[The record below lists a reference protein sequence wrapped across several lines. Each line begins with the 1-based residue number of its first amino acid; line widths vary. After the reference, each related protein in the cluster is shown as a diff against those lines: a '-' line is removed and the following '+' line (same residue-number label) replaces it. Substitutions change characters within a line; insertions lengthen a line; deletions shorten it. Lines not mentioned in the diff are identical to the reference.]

1 MKLSFI
7 NNQLSALAFLLLASS
22 YSFSQPVFEPLHREV
37 YTFMERL
44 SQKGIVEFNDVVKPV
59 GRDYIARKLLE
70 AQEKSDELT
79 AVDRDELNFLMREFN
94 PEVERIAKKKPDGYE
109 FGLLRKDKADRWRF
123 FSYHDERFTLN
134 GDPIYGQEIGQNDGE
149 SESHRWNGIRL
160 EGYLTDYLAYSF
172 DFRDNLEKGDNIDRT
187 KAFSRETG
195 VILDAQDEN
204 ESIEYSETNNYI
216 ATGWDWGSFAIG
228 KDVMTWGY
236 AQDGNV
242 VLSTKAPSFPFLRL
256 DLQPAEWISFNYFH
270 GWLESVQV
278 DSSRS
283 YLLEDGRLRKV
294 FRDKYIASHTLTLR
308 PFRGFRFA
316 IGESMVYS
324 DRLELAYLM
333 PLNFY
338 RLTDHLVSNRDN
350 SAGDNAQFFVAF
362 SSRDHVPNT
371 HLFLDFF
378 MDDVAVGDIFN
389 AEKQINS
396 FAWTIGASTTD
407 PGIDNL
413 TISGEYSRI
422 NPFVY
427 QHFIPSTT
435 YTSSNYRLGH
445 WIGNNSDSWYG
456 KLNYRIRRGVQASIW
471 GRRVRNGDEGTTVQ
485 QYQLPRPGFLSDDL
499 FRYNK
504 LTEWG
509 IEASYEIAHL
519 LFLTGCFEKS
529 NLARIAADE
538 DTADLSANRFNITLN
553 YGR

>member
-1 MKLSFI
+1 MKNTILYISIFFC
-7 NNQLSALAFLLLASS
+7 LTCGMMA
-22 YSFSQPVFEPLHREV
+22 QPVFEPLDRDV
-37 YTFMERL
+37 YSFMSRL
-44 SQKGIVEFNDVVKPV
+44 AQKGVIEFNDVVKPV

-70 AQEKSDELT
+70 AQENSDKLT
-79 AVDRDELNFLMREFN
+79 DVDRAEITFLMREFN
-94 PEVERIAKKKPDGYE
+94 PELERIAKKKPEDYE

-123 FSYHDERFTLN
+123 FSYHDKRFTLN

-160 EGYLTDYLAYSF
+160 EGYLTDYMSYSF

-187 KAFSRETG
+187 KAFSQETG
-195 VILDAQDEN
+195 IILDKVEIN
-204 ESIEYSETNNYI
+204 ESIEYSANRNYI
-216 ATGWDWGSFAIG
+216 ATGWEWGSFAIG
-228 KDVMTWGY
+228 KDLMSWGY

-242 VLSTKAPSFPFLRL
+242 VLSDKAPSFPFLRL
-256 DLQPAEWISFNYFH
+256 DLQPAPWLSFNYFH
-270 GWLESVQV
+270 GWLASVQV

-283 YLLEDGRLRKV
+283 YLLADGRLRKV
-294 FRDKYIASHTLTLR
+294 FRDKYMASHSITLR
-308 PFRGFRFA
+308 PFRGFNFS

-338 RLTDHLVSNRDN
+338 RLTDHLVSDRDN
-350 SAGDNAQFFVAF
+350 SAGDNAQFFFAF

-371 HLFLDFF
+371 HLFLDFLL
-378 MDDVAVGDIFN
+378 DDIRVSEVFNPDEAV
-389 AEKQINS
+389 NS

-413 TISGEYSRI
+413 TLSGEYSRV

-427 QHFIPSTT
+427 QHFIPAAE

-445 WIGNNSDSWYG
+445 WIGNNSDSWFG
-456 KLNYRIRRGVQASIW
+456 KIHYRVRRGLQAKIW
-471 GRRVRNGDEGTTVQ
+471 GRRIRNGDEGTTVQ

-499 FRYNK
+499 SAYLRRS
-504 LTEWG
+504 EWG
-509 IEASYEIAHL
+509 IEVKYEIAHL
-519 LFLTGCFEKS
+519 LFARFRFES
-529 NLARIAADE
+529 TTDLEVFPNADGIQF
-538 DTADLSANRFNITLN
+538 SANRVNVALY

>member
-1 MKLSFI
+1 MM
-7 NNQLSALAFLLLASS
+7 A
-22 YSFSQPVFEPLHREV
+22 QPVFEPLDRDV
-37 YTFMERL
+37 YAFMSRL
-44 SQKGIVEFNDVVKPV
+44 AQKGVIEFNDVVKPV

-70 AQEKSDELT
+70 AQENSDKLT
-79 AVDRDELNFLMREFN
+79 DVDRAEIAFLLREFN
-94 PEVERIAKKKPDGYE
+94 PELERIAKKKPEGYE

-123 FSYHDERFTLN
+123 FSYHDKRFTLN
-134 GDPIYGQEIGQNDGE
+134 GDPIYGQEVGQNDGE

-160 EGYLTDYLAYSF
+160 EGYLTDYMAYSF
-172 DFRDNLEKGDNIDRT
+172 DFRDNLEKGDNIDRL
-187 KAFSRETG
+187 KLFSPETG
-195 VILDAQDEN
+195 VILDERDVN
-204 ESIEYSETNNYI
+204 ESIEYSANRNYI

-228 KDVMTWGY
+228 KDLMSWGY

-242 VLSTKAPSFPFLRL
+242 VLSDKAPSFPFLRL
-256 DLQPAEWISFNYFH
+256 DLQPASWLSFNYFH

-283 YLLEDGRLRKV
+283 YTLEDGRLRRV
-294 FRDKYIASHTLTLR
+294 FRDKYLASHSITLR
-308 PFRGFRFA
+308 PFRGFYFS

-378 MDDVAVGDIFN
+378 MDDVSVGDIFN

-407 PGIDNL
+407 PGIANL
-413 TISGEYSRI
+413 TLSGEYSRV

-427 QHFIPSTT
+427 QHFIPSAT
-435 YTSSNYRLGH
+435 YTSSNYRIGH
-445 WIGNNSDSWYG
+445 WIGNNSDSWFG
-456 KLNYRIRRGVQASIW
+456 KIHYRLRRGLQAEIW
-471 GRRVRNGDEGTTVQ
+471 GRRVRNGEEGTTFQ
-485 QYQLPRPGFLSDDL
+485 QYTLPRPGFLSDEL
-499 FRYNK
+499 AAYLRRS
-504 LTEWG
+504 EWG
-509 IEASYEIAHL
+509 IEVKYEIAHL
-519 LFLTGCFEKS
+519 LFARFRFES
-529 NLARIAADE
+529 TTDLEVFPNADGIQ
-538 DTADLSANRFNITLN
+538 TSANRVNVALY